1 VEKNPSMK
9 YFPDGWAILESLIII
24 LKSPSIPLCLSLTGK
39 RLPKGDDNG
48 FSPLAKG
55 S

>member
-1 VEKNPSMK
+1 MK
-9 YFPDGWAILESLIII
+9 ALEDLLNLY
-24 LKSPSIPLCLSLTGK
+24 LKSPSIPLYE
-39 RLPKGDDNG
+39 KGDDNW